1 MRSAIDAFSAIR
13 RCMSLRFSLRFSV
26 VTALAVLGVVVA
38 SSAGAAPQ
46 RVVDHDFVGAERC
59 RACHAKEY
67 DVMARGPHARAFD
80 VLGTKDR
87 ADPRCLACH
96 TLVPDDLSSS
106 LLGVQCESCHGPGRH
121 YSIDY
126 VMRDAELA
134 KLLSLAKV
142 DDKTCLRCHTESSP
156 SLNPFVVADK
166 IALIKHWA
174 DAPAP
179 PVAPSAAPPK

>member
-1 MRSAIDAFSAIR
+1 
-13 RCMSLRFSLRFSV
+13 
-26 VTALAVLGVVVA
+26 
-38 SSAGAAPQ
+38 
-46 RVVDHDFVGAERC
+46 
-59 RACHAKEY
+59 
-67 DVMARGPHARAFD
+67 MARGPHARAFD

-96 TLVPDDLSSS
+96 TLVPDDLSAN

-156 SLNPFVVADK
+156 SLNPFVVAEK
-166 IALIKHWA
+166 MALIKHWA
-174 DAPAP
+174 DAPA
-179 PVAPSAAPPK
+179 AAPPTPPK

>member
-1 MRSAIDAFSAIR
+1 
-13 RCMSLRFSLRFSV
+13 MSLRFTV
-26 VTALAVLGVVVA
+26 VTALAVLGAVVA
-38 SSAGAAPQ
+38 SLASSAPAGAAPQ
-46 RVVDHDFVGAERC
+46 RVVDHDYVGAERC
-59 RACHAKEY
+59 RACHAEEY
-67 DVMARGPHARAFD
+67 AIMARGPHARAYE

-87 ADPRCLACH
+87 ADPRCLSCH
-96 TLVPDDLSSS
+96 TLVPDDLSAG

-166 IALIKHWA
+166 LALIKHWTDA
-174 DAPAP
+174 PKAPAP
-179 PVAPSAAPPK
+179 PPK

>member
-1 MRSAIDAFSAIR
+1 
-13 RCMSLRFSLRFSV
+13 MSLRFTV
-26 VTALAVLGVVVA
+26 VTVLAVLGAVVA
-38 SSAGAAPQ
+38 SLLAPSAGAAPQ

-59 RACHAKEY
+59 RACHAEEY
-67 DVMARGPHARAFD
+67 NAMAKGPHARAFD

-87 ADPRCLACH
+87 ADPRCLSCH
-96 TLVPDDLSSS
+96 TLVPDDLAAN

-121 YSIDY
+121 YTIDY

-156 SLNPFVVADK
+156 SLNPFVVAEK

-174 DAPAP
+174 DAPTAP
-179 PVAPSAAPPK
+179 TPSTAPAK

>member
-1 MRSAIDAFSAIR
+1 
-13 RCMSLRFSLRFSV
+13 MSLRFTV
-26 VTALAVLGVVVA
+26 VTILAVLGAVVA
-38 SSAGAAPQ
+38 SLLAPSAGAAPQ

-80 VLGTKDR
+80 VLGAKDR

-96 TLVPDDLSSS
+96 TLVPDDLSAN

-156 SLNPFVVADK
+156 SLTPFVVAEK
-166 IALIKHWA
+166 MALIKHWA
-174 DAPAP
+174 DAATPPPSTGPAP
-179 PVAPSAAPPK
+179 PK